1 MDQVKIRVKPT
12 TKGHEQIYADPK
24 VRGFHD
30 LLVKGGEFYAVYDP
44 STHLWSQK
52 RETLSKLIDN
62 DIQNFYDSYESKDGA
77 VVAPMFMNDGSNGC
91 WNRYLGFLRNLDNSP
106 GTLNQKMIFSDQV
119 PEREDYA
126 TLKLDYSIKPGE
138 CPCYEELMSTLYAP
152 AERQKLEW
160 GIGAM
165 IDGHDIQKI
174 QKMFV
179 IYGDPGTG
187 KSTILNIIEELFPGY
202 IAYFSAEDLGKGYQF
217 ATAAF
222 RNAPLVAIQHDGDLS
237 RLWNNTILNQ
247 IVSHETIQVNE
258 KGVKQ
263 YPIELRTMLF
273 MATNHPVKVTDSKSG
288 LIRRLIDIHPTGKK
302 IKPDKYFKDLDG
314 IKFELGAIADHCL
327 KIYRNL
333 GRSYYDGY
341 VPTDMIART
350 NDVYNFIQDE
360 FEIFDTDDPL
370 SLAMLWRTY
379 KAWADDFKVN
389 VMLKRS
395 DFMYELQTYFDTM
408 ERHGSNVTFQGFK
421 YDKFTSKKTKTET
434 PTSWIRLDTDIS
446 EFDKLAADYQAQ
458 YARNDESGAP
468 KEAWDNVKTTLKD
481 IDTKKLHW
489 VRVPENHIV
498 LDFDVR
504 GDDGEKNLEAN
515 IKAAS
520 EFPPTYTEV
529 SKSGNGLHLH
539 YIYDGDVS
547 RLKNLYSTHIEIK
560 VYKGKS
566 SLRRQL
572 SRCNDLEVAHISS
585 GLPLKGEKTLINQQ
599 EIQDERHL
607 RNIIKNALLK
617 KYQPGTKP
625 SIDFIAKVLD
635 EAYEQGLVYDVRDLQ
650 QKVMHFAMGSTHW
663 ADYCLTVVTNMKFQS
678 EKMPE
683 GLNPS
688 NTDKIIFYDVEVF
701 PNLFMICFMDSDSDI
716 VRSWIN
722 PPRES
727 VITLMEQNL
736 VGFNNRKYDN
746 HILYAWGFLNYSN
759 SQLYDLSKRIV
770 SGQKDALFSQA
781 YNISYAD
788 IYDFSSK
795 KQSLKKWEIELGI
808 DHHELGMDW
817 DSDIPKEQWPLVESY
832 CKDDVRATK
841 AVFNHLS
848 GDFEARKILAQ
859 LSGLTVNDTNNTHTA
874 KIIFGD
880 ERHPQSKFN
889 YPDLAELFPGY
900 TFDPYAPKDQKSKY
914 MGEYPS
920 EGGYV
925 FVYGMDNG
933 DLDQDYMNI
942 KHPWEE
948 Q

>member
-1 MDQVKIRVKPT
+1 
-12 TKGHEQIYADPK
+12 
-24 VRGFHD
+24 
-30 LLVKGGEFYAVYDP
+30 
-44 STHLWSQK
+44 
-52 RETLSKLIDN
+52 
-62 DIQNFYDSYESKDGA
+62 
-77 VVAPMFMNDGSNGC
+77 
-91 WNRYLGFLRNLDNSP
+91 
-106 GTLNQKMIFSDQV
+106 MI
-119 PEREDYA
+119 PR
-126 TLKLDYSIKPGE
+126 
-138 CPCYEELMSTLYAP
+138 
-152 AERQKLEW
+152 
-160 GIGAM
+160 
-165 IDGHDIQKI
+165 
-174 QKMFV
+174 
-179 IYGDPGTG
+179 
-187 KSTILNIIEELFPGY
+187 
-202 IAYFSAEDLGKGYQF
+202 
-217 ATAAF
+217 
-222 RNAPLVAIQHDGDLS
+222 
-237 RLWNNTILNQ
+237 
-247 IVSHETIQVNE
+247 
-258 KGVKQ
+258 
-263 YPIELRTMLF
+263 
-273 MATNHPVKVTDSKSG
+273 
-288 LIRRLIDIHPTGKK
+288 
-302 IKPDKYFKDLDG
+302 
-314 IKFELGAIADHCL
+314 
-327 KIYRNL
+327 
-333 GRSYYDGY
+333 
-341 VPTDMIART
+341 
-350 NDVYNFIQDE
+350 NFI
-360 FEIFDTDDPL
+360 
-370 SLAMLWRTY
+370 
-379 KAWADDFKVN
+379 
-389 VMLKRS
+389 
-395 DFMYELQTYFDTM
+395 
-408 ERHGSNVTFQGFK
+408 GS
-421 YDKFTSKKTKTET
+421 
-434 PTSWIRLDTDIS
+434 
-446 EFDKLAADYQAQ
+446 
-458 YARNDESGAP
+458 
-468 KEAWDNVKTTLKD
+468 
-481 IDTKKLHW
+481 
-489 VRVPENHIV
+489 ENHIV

-504 GDDGEKNLEAN
+504 GEDGEKNLEAN

-635 EAYEQGLVYDVRDLQ
+635 EAYEQGLVYDVRDRQ

-759 SQLYDLSKRIV
+759 AQLYDLSKRIV
-770 SGQKDALFSQA
+770 SGQKDALFGQA

-880 ERHPQSKFN
+880 ERNPQSKFN

-900 TFDPYAPKDQKSKY
+900 VFDPYAPKDQKSKY

-925 FVYGMDNG
+925 FVYGMENG
-933 DLDQDYMNI
+933 DVDQDYMNI